1 MSENGYA
8 AWRIPGNEASI
19 SRGQVIPDDGDS
31 PGFVVHPFDSSDQAP
46 VVFTHLQN
54 CAWQDVHLSKNLHNI
69 FRKDSHKENQEE
81 ERPTYLN
88 LCNFFIEAC
97 QKGNYEKLVFSRFE
111 IATGIFD
118 IQHIFETLCLNYP
131 HAYIFFFTST
141 TTGTWMGA
149 SPELLLQHNHETL
162 TTMSL
167 AGTRKKNSDGDWG
180 GKEIKEQKYVT
191 DFITSVLEQSGC
203 HEIQINGPVTYS
215 AGPVEHL
222 LTRISARIIQNQ
234 PDFAHILLKTIHPT
248 PAVCGIPRNTAMDFI
263 KIHEGYNRKY
273 YTGYSGIRQKTCG
286 TYWVNIRCMQ
296 IFESYARIYTGGG
309 ITAESIAELE
319 WQEVVMKSE
328 TLKKVLNTKN

>member
-1 MSENGYA
+1 MPETGYA
-8 AWRIPGNEASI
+8 AWRIPGNPASI
-19 SRGQVIPDDGDS
+19 CRGQVITDDGDS
-31 PGFVVHPFDSSDQAP
+31 PGFVVNPFDSSDQAP

-54 CAWQDVHLSKNLHNI
+54 CSWQDVYLPKNIHNI
-69 FRKDSHKENQEE
+69 FREVNHEENQEE
-81 ERPTYLN
+81 RKETYLN
-88 LCNFFIEAC
+88 LCNLFIEAC

-118 IQHIFETLCLNYP
+118 IQRIFETLCLNYP
-131 HAYIFFFTST
+131 NAYIFFFASAI
-141 TTGTWMGA
+141 TGTWMGA
-149 SPELLLQHNHETL
+149 SPELLLEHNHATL

-203 HEIQINGPVTYS
+203 HEVQINGPVTHS

-222 LTRISARIIQNQ
+222 LTRISAQMKQNQ
-234 PDFAHILLKTIHPT
+234 PDFAHILLKTLHPT

-263 KIHEGYNRKY
+263 MIHEGYKRMY
-273 YTGYSGIRQKTCG
+273 YAGYSGIRQKTSG

-296 IFESYARIYTGGG
+296 IFETFAHIYTGGG

-319 WQEVVMKSE
+319 WQEVIMKAE
-328 TLKKVLNTKN
+328 TLKKVLSITN